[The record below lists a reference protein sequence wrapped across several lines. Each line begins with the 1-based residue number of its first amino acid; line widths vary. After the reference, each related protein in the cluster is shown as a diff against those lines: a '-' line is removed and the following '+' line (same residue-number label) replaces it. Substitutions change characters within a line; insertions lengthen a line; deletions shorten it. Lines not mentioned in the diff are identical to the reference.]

1 MVQVHDY
8 VQGLDDQYGSCS
20 FCDFFG
26 RNILLIIFY
35 R

>member
-8 VQGLDDQYGSCS
+8 VQVLDDQYGSCS

-26 RNILLIIFY
+26 RKIC
-35 R
+35 